1 MPNILLL
8 ETATEVCS
16 VALYANGGIAALRQD
31 LDCKSHIAVVTLM
44 VEDCLKSIGMD
55 YTALDAVA
63 ISGGP
68 GSYTSLR
75 TGASVAK
82 GLCFALDIPLIAVD
96 TLQALAWGAQQ
107 TVDEFVIHIPMLDAR
122 RNEVWLNAFDHNCNP
137 LVTAQPLILDNDEL
151 EQYLDQ
157 FPANTKFIL
166 SGNGVF
172 KIKDKNISKNAYVC
186 AIKKSSAQFLG
197 SFAVER
203 LNAHL
208 TEDIALYSPVYQKP
222 PNITI
227 AQQPKFTQI

>member
-16 VALYANGGIAALRQD
+16 VALYTNGGIAALRED
-31 LDCKSHIAVVTLM
+31 LNCKSHIAVITLM

-75 TGASVAK
+75 TGSSVAK
-82 GLCFALDIPLIAVD
+82 GLCFALDIPLIAID

-122 RNEVWLNAFDHNCNP
+122 RNEVWLNAFDHLCNP
-137 LVTAQPLILDNDEL
+137 LGNAQPLILDNDGL
-151 EQYLDQ
+151 EQYLSQ
-157 FPANTKFIL
+157 FPANTTFIL
-166 SGNGVF
+166 SGNGIL
-172 KIKDKNISKNAYVC
+172 KIKDRNISKNAYVC
-186 AIKKSSAQFLG
+186 AIERNSAQFLG
-197 SFAVER
+197 SLAVER
-203 LNAHL
+203 LYSNRI
-208 TEDIALYSPVYQKP
+208 EDIACYNPIYQKP
-222 PNITI
+222 PNITTS
-227 AQQPKFTQI
+227 QQTIFTRI